1 MMTKHSSPFVTAL
14 RQGAIAGGIAVL
26 LSLMGMVE
34 TFNQRDIVQGVI
46 SVGIL
51 LLVAISVVFG
61 STTARTLSETRV
73 SVRLGASALV
83 GAIGELFLV
92 GLAILGQQ
100 VNLRPVFPS
109 ASPELWALLQF
120 GLSAPQS
127 YLAMLGFGAV
137 CSIIGA
143 GLTLLSH
150 RFRSPVIVGGIVV
163 VIIGLLEDLIGIT
176 IASNPTF
183 ASSQAVAA
191 AKKFLLAGGVE
202 TGLTKAGAVAVFL
215 VAAVVA
221 FLWPSL
227 RRVARSRTQSMP
239 AGRQHTLALVFYGVF
254 VVILLILPQFL
265 GPYLTDVS
273 NSVMIFTLMALGLNI
288 VVGFAGLLDLGYVAF
303 FAIGAYTMGVLTTTA
318 VGGESGQI
326 VWGPGLS
333 FWAAL
338 PFAVLFSF
346 SAGVLLGIPVLRMRG
361 DYLAIVTLGFG
372 EIVRILALSDALKPN
387 TGGSQGI
394 VEPAIPTLGRLT
406 ASLTT
411 QQLYY
416 YLLLACV
423 GLVIFIAIR
432 LRDSRQGRSWM
443 AVREDEDVAQAM
455 GVRLVS
461 TKLLA
466 FASGAAMAGLAGAVF
481 ASKVGSIYPNSFD
494 LLKSIN
500 VLAIVIV
507 GGMGSIP
514 GVILGS
520 LVLFG
525 VPELLREFSEY
536 RYFVFG
542 AVLVAMMLIR
552 PEGLWPS
559 AKRRQELHEAFAPA
573 GEPAPETVASPGEAG
588 SA

>member
-1 MMTKHSSPFVTAL
+1 MPS
-14 RQGAIAGGIAVL
+14 RRR
-26 LSLMGMVE
+26 
-34 TFNQRDIVQGVI
+34 N
-46 SVGIL
+46 
-51 LLVAISVVFG
+51 
-61 STTARTLSETRV
+61 
-73 SVRLGASALV
+73 
-83 GAIGELFLV
+83 
-92 GLAILGQQ
+92 GLA
-100 VNLRPVFPS
+100 
-109 ASPELWALLQF
+109 
-120 GLSAPQS
+120 
-127 YLAMLGFGAV
+127 LA
-137 CSIIGA
+137 I
-143 GLTLLSH
+143 
-150 RFRSPVIVGGIVV
+150 
-163 VIIGLLEDLIGIT
+163 
-176 IASNPTF
+176 
-183 ASSQAVAA
+183 
-191 AKKFLLAGGVE
+191 
-202 TGLTKAGAVAVFL
+202 
-215 VAAVVA
+215 
-221 FLWPSL
+221 
-227 RRVARSRTQSMP
+227 
-239 AGRQHTLALVFYGVF
+239 YGVF
-254 VVILLILPQFL
+254 VVVLLILPNFL
-265 GPYLTDVS
+265 GPFLTDVS

-303 FAIGAYTMGVLTTTA
+303 FAIGAYTMGILTTTA
-318 VGGESGQI
+318 VGPESGQVI
-326 VWGPGLS
+326 WGPGLS
-333 FWAAL
+333 FWSAL
-338 PFAVLFSF
+338 PFAVLFSLT
-346 SAGVLLGIPVLRMRG
+346 AGVLLGIPVLRMRG

-372 EIVRILALSDALKPN
+372 EIVRYLALSDALKPN

-406 ASLTT
+406 TSLSS

-466 FASGAAMAGLAGAVF
+466 FASGAAMAGLAGAIF
-481 ASKVGSIYPNSFD
+481 ASKVGSIYPHSFD

-525 VPELLREFSEY
+525 LPELLREFSEY

-542 AVLVAMMLIR
+542 AVLVAMMLTR

-559 AKRRQELHEAFAPA
+559 SKRKQELHETMGPASEPPPEAIVAP
-573 GEPAPETVASPGEAG
+573 GGAG

>member
-1 MMTKHSSPFVTAL
+1 MTTKRSSPLGTAL
-14 RQGAIAGGIAVL
+14 RQGATGGGIAVL
-26 LSLMGMVE
+26 LTLMGMVE
-34 TFNQRDIVQGVI
+34 TFNERDIIEGVI
-46 SVGIL
+46 SLGML
-51 LLVAISVVFG
+51 LIVAILVIFG
-61 STTARTLSETRV
+61 SSTARALSEARV
-73 SVRLGASALV
+73 GVRLGASALA
-83 GAIGELFLV
+83 GAVGELFLV
-92 GLAILGQQ
+92 VLVILGHQ
-100 VNLRPVFPS
+100 VNLRPVFPN
-109 ASPELWALLQF
+109 ASPELWELLQF

-137 CSIIGA
+137 GGLLGA
-143 GLTLLSH
+143 GLTLLSR
-150 RFRSPVIVGGIVV
+150 RFRGPVIVGVV
-163 VIIGLLEDLIGIT
+163 AVVMIGLLDDLIGIT
-176 IASNPTF
+176 IASNPLF
-183 ASSQAVAA
+183 ATSPAVETLNQF
-191 AKKFLLAGGVE
+191 FLAQGVE
-202 TGLTKAGAVAVFL
+202 SGLTKIGAVVVFL
-215 VAAVVA
+215 VASALTYFRPA
-221 FLWPSL
+221 L
-227 RRVARSRTQSMP
+227 RSGARSRTQTMP
-239 AGRQHTLALVFYGVF
+239 SGRRHGLALAIYGLF
-254 VVILLILPQFL
+254 VVVLLILPNFL

-303 FAIGAYTMGVLTTTA
+303 FAIGAYTMGILTTTA
-318 VGGESGQI
+318 VGPESGQI
-326 VWGPGLS
+326 VWGPGLN
-333 FWAAL
+333 FWVAL
-338 PFAVLFSF
+338 PAAVLFSLT
-346 SAGVLLGIPVLRMRG
+346 AGVLLGIPVLRMRG

-394 VEPAIPTLGRLT
+394 VEPAIPTLGQLT
-406 ASLTT
+406 ASLST

-461 TKLLA
+461 AKLLA

-481 ASKVGSIYPNSFD
+481 ASKVGSIYPHSFD

-525 VPELLREFSEY
+525 LPELLREFSEY

-542 AVLVAMMLIR
+542 AVLVAMMLTR

-559 AKRRQELHEAFAPA
+559 SKRRQELHETLGADGGPPPEVIAAPGGA
-573 GEPAPETVASPGEAG
+573 L

>member
-1 MMTKHSSPFVTAL
+1 M
-14 RQGAIAGGIAVL
+14 
-26 LSLMGMVE
+26 
-34 TFNQRDIVQGVI
+34 
-46 SVGIL
+46 
-51 LLVAISVVFG
+51 
-61 STTARTLSETRV
+61 
-73 SVRLGASALV
+73 
-83 GAIGELFLV
+83 
-92 GLAILGQQ
+92 
-100 VNLRPVFPS
+100 PS
-109 ASPELWALLQF
+109 RRRH
-120 GLSAPQS
+120 
-127 YLAMLGFGAV
+127 
-137 CSIIGA
+137 
-143 GLTLLSH
+143 GLTL
-150 RFRSPVIVGGIVV
+150 
-163 VIIGLLEDLIGIT
+163 
-176 IASNPTF
+176 
-183 ASSQAVAA
+183 AA
-191 AKKFLLAGGVE
+191 
-202 TGLTKAGAVAVFL
+202 
-215 VAAVVA
+215 
-221 FLWPSL
+221 
-227 RRVARSRTQSMP
+227 
-239 AGRQHTLALVFYGVF
+239 YGVF
-254 VVILLILPQFL
+254 VVMLLILPNFL

-273 NSVMIFTLMALGLNI
+273 DSVMIFTLMALGLNI

-303 FAIGAYTMGVLTTTA
+303 FAIGAYTMGILTTTA
-318 VGGESGQI
+318 VGPESGQI

-333 FWAAL
+333 FWSAL
-338 PFAVLFSF
+338 PFAVLFSLL
-346 SAGVLLGIPVLRMRG
+346 AGVLLGIPVLRMRG

-372 EIVRILALSDALKPN
+372 EIVRYLALSDALKPF

-406 ASLTT
+406 AGLNT

-481 ASKVGSIYPNSFD
+481 ASKVGSIYPHSFD

-525 VPELLREFSEY
+525 MPELLREFSEY

-542 AVLVAMMLIR
+542 AVLVAMMLTR

-559 AKRRQELHEAFAPA
+559 AKRKQELHEAMEAESEYRPI
-573 GEPAPETVASPGEAG
+573 GPTDPSEASA
-588 SA
+588 

>member
-1 MMTKHSSPFVTAL
+1 MTTKRSSPLGTAL
-14 RQGAIAGGIAVL
+14 RQGATGGGIAVL
-26 LSLMGMVE
+26 LTLMGMVE
-34 TFNQRDIVQGVI
+34 TFNERDIIEGVI
-46 SVGIL
+46 SLGML
-51 LLVAISVVFG
+51 LIVAILVIFG
-61 STTARTLSETRV
+61 SSTARALSEARV
-73 SVRLGASALV
+73 GVRLGASALA
-83 GAIGELFLV
+83 GAVGELFLV
-92 GLAILGQQ
+92 VLVILGHQ
-100 VNLRPVFPS
+100 VNLRPVFPN
-109 ASPELWALLQF
+109 ASPELWELLQF

-137 CSIIGA
+137 GGLLGA
-143 GLTLLSH
+143 GLTLLSR
-150 RFRSPVIVGGIVV
+150 RFRGPVIVGVV
-163 VIIGLLEDLIGIT
+163 AVVMIGLLDDLIGIT
-176 IASNPTF
+176 IASNPLF
-183 ASSQAVAA
+183 ATSPAVETLNQF
-191 AKKFLLAGGVE
+191 FLAQGVE
-202 TGLTKAGAVAVFL
+202 SGLTKIGAVVVFL
-215 VAAVVA
+215 VASALTYFRPA
-221 FLWPSL
+221 L
-227 RRVARSRTQSMP
+227 RSGARSRTQTMP
-239 AGRQHTLALVFYGVF
+239 SGRRHGLALAIYGLF
-254 VVILLILPQFL
+254 VVVLLILPNFL

-303 FAIGAYTMGVLTTTA
+303 FAIGAYTMGILTTTA
-318 VGGESGQI
+318 VGPESGQI
-326 VWGPGLS
+326 VWGPGLN
-333 FWAAL
+333 FWVAL
-338 PFAVLFSF
+338 PAAVLFSLT
-346 SAGVLLGIPVLRMRG
+346 AGVLLGIPVLRMRG

-394 VEPAIPTLGRLT
+394 VEPAIPTLGQLT
-406 ASLTT
+406 ASLST

-461 TKLLA
+461 AKLLA

-481 ASKVGSIYPNSFD
+481 ASKVGSIYPHSFD

-525 VPELLREFSEY
+525 LPELLREFSEY

-542 AVLVAMMLIR
+542 AVLVAMMLTR

-559 AKRRQELHEAFAPA
+559 SKRRQELHETLGADGGPPPEVIAAP
-573 GEPAPETVASPGEAG
+573 GGPL

>member
-1 MMTKHSSPFVTAL
+1 MATQRSSPFVTAVQ
-14 RQGAIAGGIAVL
+14 QGAIAGGVAVL
-26 LSLMGMVE
+26 LTLMGMVE
-34 TFNQRDIVQGVI
+34 TFNERDIVQGVI
-46 SVGIL
+46 SLGIL
-51 LLVAISVVFG
+51 LLVAIYLVFG
-61 STTARTLSETRV
+61 STTARTLSQSQV
-73 SVRLGASALV
+73 SVRIGASALA

-92 GLAILGQQ
+92 GLVILGQQ
-100 VNLRPVFPS
+100 VNLRPVFPN
-109 ASPELWALLQF
+109 ASPELWEILQF

-137 CSIIGA
+137 FGALGA
-143 GLTLLSH
+143 GLTLVS
-150 RFRSPVIVGGIVV
+150 RRYRGPVIVGFLSVV
-163 VIIGLLEDLIGIT
+163 LIGLLDDLIGIT
-176 IASNPTF
+176 IASNPMF
-183 ASSQAVAA
+183 ATSPVIETINQFFFAQ
-191 AKKFLLAGGVE
+191 GVE
-202 TGLTKAGAVAVFL
+202 NGLSKAGAVVVFL
-215 VAAVVA
+215 VASVLAYH
-221 FLWPSL
+221 WPTL
-227 RRVARSRTQSMP
+227 RSGARSRTQAMP
-239 AGRQHTLALVFYGVF
+239 AGRQHTLALSMYGLF
-254 VVILLILPQFL
+254 VVILLILPNFL

-318 VGGESGQI
+318 VGAESGQI
-326 VWGPGLS
+326 VWGPGLT
-333 FWAAL
+333 FWSAL
-338 PFAVLFSF
+338 PFAVLFSLM
-346 SAGVLLGIPVLRMRG
+346 AGVLLGIPVLRMRG

-372 EIVRILALSDALKPN
+372 EIVRILALSDALKPY

-394 VEPAIPTLGRLT
+394 VEPAMPTVGRLS
-406 ASLTT
+406 AALSS
-411 QQLYY
+411 QGLYY

-423 GLVIFIAIR
+423 GLVIFVAIR

-525 VPELLREFSEY
+525 LPELLREFSEY

-542 AVLVAMMLIR
+542 AVLVAMMLTR

-559 AKRRQELHEAFAPA
+559 TKRKQELHENM
-573 GEPAPETVASPGEAG
+573 GPEADPRPQVLSTPGEAG
-588 SA
+588 SV

>member
-1 MMTKHSSPFVTAL
+1 MTTKRSSPLGSAL
-14 RQGAIAGGIAVL
+14 RQGATGGGIAVL
-26 LSLMGMVE
+26 LTLMGMVE
-34 TFNQRDIVQGVI
+34 TFNERDIIEGVI
-46 SVGIL
+46 SLGML
-51 LLVAISVVFG
+51 LIVAILVIFG
-61 STTARTLSETRV
+61 SSTARALSEARV
-73 SVRLGASALV
+73 GVRLGASALA

-92 GLAILGQQ
+92 VLVILGHQ
-100 VNLRPVFPS
+100 VNLRPVFPN
-109 ASPELWALLQF
+109 ASPELWELLQF

-137 CSIIGA
+137 GGLLGA
-143 GLTLLSH
+143 GLTLLSR
-150 RFRSPVIVGGIVV
+150 RFRGPVIVGVV
-163 VIIGLLEDLIGIT
+163 AVVMIGLLDDLIGIT
-176 IASNPTF
+176 IASNPLF
-183 ASSQAVAA
+183 ATSPAVETLNQF
-191 AKKFLLAGGVE
+191 FLAQGVE
-202 TGLTKAGAVAVFL
+202 SGLTKIGAVVVFL
-215 VAAVVA
+215 VASTLTY
-221 FLWPSL
+221 FGPSL
-227 RRVARSRTQSMP
+227 RSGARSRTQTMP
-239 AGRQHTLALVFYGVF
+239 SGRRHGLALAIYGLF
-254 VVILLILPQFL
+254 VVVLLILPNFL

-303 FAIGAYTMGVLTTTA
+303 FAIGAYTMGILTTTA
-318 VGGESGQI
+318 VGPESGQI
-326 VWGPGLS
+326 VWGPGLN
-333 FWAAL
+333 FWVAL
-338 PFAVLFSF
+338 PAAVLFSLT
-346 SAGVLLGIPVLRMRG
+346 AGVLLGIPVLRMRG

-394 VEPAIPTLGRLT
+394 VEPAIPTLGQLT
-406 ASLTT
+406 ASLST

-461 TKLLA
+461 AKLLA

-481 ASKVGSIYPNSFD
+481 ASKVGSIYPHSFD

-525 VPELLREFSEY
+525 LPELLREFSEY

-542 AVLVAMMLIR
+542 AVLVAMMLTR

-559 AKRRQELHEAFAPA
+559 SKRRQELHETLGADGGPPPEVIAAP
-573 GEPAPETVASPGEAG
+573 GGPL

>member
-1 MMTKHSSPFVTAL
+1 MTTKRTSPLGTAL
-14 RQGAIAGGIAVL
+14 LQGVIAGGIAL
-26 LSLMGMVE
+26 LLTLMGMVE
-34 TFNQRDIVQGVI
+34 TFNERDIIEGVI
-46 SVGIL
+46 SLGMLLIVGIL
-51 LLVAISVVFG
+51 VIFG
-61 STTARTLSETRV
+61 SATARALSGARLT
-73 SVRLGASALV
+73 VRLGASALT
-83 GAIGELFLV
+83 GAMAELFLI
-92 GLAILGQQ
+92 GLVIVGQQ
-100 VNLRPVFPS
+100 ANLRPVFPN
-109 ASPELWALLQF
+109 ASPELWQILQF
-120 GLSAPQS
+120 GLSAPMS
-127 YLAMLGFGAV
+127 YVAMLAFGAV
-137 CSIIGA
+137 GGLLGA
-143 GLTLLSH
+143 GLTLLSS
-150 RFRSPVIVGGIVV
+150 RFRSPVIIGVMAVV
-163 VIIGLLEDLIGIT
+163 MIGLLEDLIGIS
-176 IASNPTF
+176 IASNPLF
-183 ASSQAVAA
+183 ATSPIVATLNRF
-191 AKKFLLAGGVE
+191 FLARGVE
-202 TGLTKAGAVAVFL
+202 SGLTVVGAVVVFL
-215 VAAVVA
+215 VASVFAY
-221 FLWPSL
+221 FWPSL
-227 RRVARSRTQSMP
+227 RGGVRTRTQAMP
-239 AGRQHTLALVFYGVF
+239 TRRRNGLALAIYGVF
-254 VVILLILPQFL
+254 VAVLLVLPNFL

-303 FAIGAYTMGVLTTTA
+303 FAIGAYTMGILTTTA
-318 VGGESGQI
+318 VGPESGQVI
-326 VWGPGLS
+326 WGPGLS
-333 FWAAL
+333 FWSAL
-338 PFAVLFSF
+338 PFAVLFSLM
-346 SAGVLLGIPVLRMRG
+346 AGVLLGIPVLRMRG

-372 EIVRILALSDALKPN
+372 EIVRYLALSDALKPN

-406 ASLTT
+406 ASLSS

-466 FASGAAMAGLAGAVF
+466 FASGAAMAGLAGAIF
-481 ASKVGSIYPNSFD
+481 ASKVGSIYPHSFD

-542 AVLVAMMLIR
+542 AVLVAMMLTR

-559 AKRRQELHEAFAPA
+559 SKRKQELHETLGPDS
-573 GEPAPETVASPGEAG
+573 EPPPEAILAPGEAG

>member
-1 MMTKHSSPFVTAL
+1 
-14 RQGAIAGGIAVL
+14 AV
-26 LSLMGMVE
+26 V
-34 TFNQRDIVQGVI
+34 
-46 SVGIL
+46 
-51 LLVAISVVFG
+51 
-61 STTARTLSETRV
+61 
-73 SVRLGASALV
+73 
-83 GAIGELFLV
+83 GELFLV
-92 GLAILGQQ
+92 GLVILGQQ
-100 VNLRPVFPS
+100 ITLREVFPN
-109 ASPELWALLQF
+109 ASPVLWGLLQF

-137 CSIIGA
+137 CGLLGA
-143 GLTLLSH
+143 GLALLSQ
-150 RFRSPVIVGGIVV
+150 RYRGPVIVGVV
-163 VIIGLLEDLIGIT
+163 AVIMIGLLEDLIGIS
-176 IASNPTF
+176 IASNPLF
-183 ASSQAVAA
+183 ATSPAVETLNQF
-191 AKKFLLAGGVE
+191 FLAQGVE
-202 TGLTKAGAVAVFL
+202 SGLTAAG
-215 VAAVVA
+215 AVVA
-221 FLWPSL
+221 FLAASTLAYFWPSL
-227 RRVARSRTQSMP
+227 RGGARSRTHALP
-239 AGRQHTLALVFYGVF
+239 ARRRHILLLVAYGVF
-254 VVILLILPQFL
+254 VAFLLILPNFL

-273 NSVMIFTLMALGLNI
+273 NLVIIFTLMALGLNI

-318 VGGESGQI
+318 VGGGAGQI
-326 VWGPGLS
+326 TWGPGFS

-338 PFAVLFSF
+338 PFAVFFSLM
-346 SAGVLLGIPVLRMRG
+346 AGVLLGIPVLRMRG

-372 EIVRILALSDALKPN
+372 EIVRILALSDALKSN
-387 TGGSQGI
+387 IGGSQGI
-394 VEPAIPTLGRLT
+394 VEPAVPTLGRLT
-406 ASLTT
+406 EALAS
-411 QQLYY
+411 QQVFY

-423 GLVIFIAIR
+423 VLVIFIAIR

-443 AVREDEDVAQAM
+443 AVREDEDVAQAV

-481 ASKVGSIYPNSFD
+481 ASKVGSIYPHSFD

-514 GVILGS
+514 GVILGA

-525 VPELLREFSEY
+525 MPEILREFSEY

-542 AVLVAMMLIR
+542 ALLVAMMLTR

-559 AKRRQELHEAFAPA
+559 SKRKQELHEGFGPEADPPPEPVAAP
-573 GEPAPETVASPGEAG
+573 GGAG

>member
-1 MMTKHSSPFVTAL
+1 MTTKRSSPFVTAL
-14 RQGAIAGGIAVL
+14 RQGGIGGGIAVL

-34 TFNQRDIVQGVI
+34 TFNERDIIEGVI
-46 SVGIL
+46 SLGL
-51 LLVAISVVFG
+51 LLIVAILVIFS
-61 STTARTLSETRV
+61 SATARALAEAKV
-73 SVRLGASALV
+73 GVRLGASALA
-83 GAIGELFLV
+83 GAFAELFLV
-92 GLAILGQQ
+92 GLVILGQQ
-100 VNLRPVFPS
+100 VNLRPVFPN
-109 ASPELWALLQF
+109 ASPELWELLQF

-127 YLAMLGFGAV
+127 YLAMLAFGAV
-137 CSIIGA
+137 GGLLGA
-143 GLTLLSH
+143 GVTLLSR
-150 RFRSPVIVGGIVV
+150 RFRGPVIVGILSVV
-163 VIIGLLEDLIGIT
+163 LIGLLEDLIGIT
-176 IASNPTF
+176 IASNPLF
-183 ASSQAVAA
+183 ATSPAVETLNQF
-191 AKKFLLAGGVE
+191 FLAQGVE
-202 TGLTKAGAVAVFL
+202 SGLTKLGAVVVFL
-215 VAAVVA
+215 VASILAY
-221 FLWPSL
+221 FWPSL
-227 RRVARSRTQSMP
+227 RSGARSRTQDMP
-239 AGRQHTLALVFYGVF
+239 SGRRHVLALVIYGMF
-254 VVILLILPQFL
+254 VAVLLVLPNFL
-265 GPYLTDVS
+265 GPYLTDVN

-303 FAIGAYTMGVLTTTA
+303 FAIGAYTMGILTTTA
-318 VGGESGQI
+318 VGPESGQI
-326 VWGPGLS
+326 VWGPGLN
-333 FWAAL
+333 FWVAL
-338 PFAVLFSF
+338 PAAVLFSLT
-346 SAGVLLGIPVLRMRG
+346 AGVLLGIPVLRMRG

-394 VEPAIPTLGRLT
+394 VEPAIPTIGQVT
-406 ASLTT
+406 ASLSA

-443 AVREDEDVAQAM
+443 AVREDEDVAQAV

-461 TKLLA
+461 AKLLA

-481 ASKVGSIYPNSFD
+481 ASKVGSIYPHSFD

-514 GVILGS
+514 GVILGA

-525 VPELLREFSEY
+525 LPELLREFSEY

-542 AVLVAMMLIR
+542 AVLVAMMLTR

-559 AKRRQELHEAFAPA
+559 SKRKQELHETMGPDTEPPPEAVAAP
-573 GEPAPETVASPGEAG
+573 GGAG